1 MNIAYY
7 HASRF
12 GNGAAVAARFADLM
26 TGRGVTVDVAHMR
39 DADPK
44 NLPAAD
50 VYVFSAP
57 GFMGRPRRTA
67 RSFVRR
73 VRLQPG
79 ARYAILTT
87 EAAVR
92 PDKNGQLPDPEKLER
107 WQQVMPTMR
116 KLLEGKGV
124 EVAEATVRVT
134 DLKGPLEDGW
144 EEKVRAFADQISSIQ
159 SSAA

>member
-1 MNIAYY
+1 MNVAYY

-12 GNGAAVAARFADLM
+12 GNGAAVAAKFADIM
-26 TGRGVTVDVAHMR
+26 AARGVTVDVQHMR

-44 NLPAAD
+44 NLPPSD
-50 VYVFSAP
+50 VYVFSSP
-57 GFMGRPRRTA
+57 GFMGKPRRTA
-67 RSFVRR
+67 RSFVKH
-73 VRLQPG
+73 VHLQPG

-87 EAAVR
+87 EVAPH
-92 PDKNGQLPDPEKLER
+92 PDKNGKLPDPEQMTR
-107 WQQVMPTMR
+107 WQRVLPIMR

-124 EVAEATVRVT
+124 AVAEATVKVT

-144 EEKVRAFADQISSIQ
+144 EEKVRAFADRISSVQ

>member
-1 MNIAYY
+1 MKVVYY

-12 GNGAAVAARFADLM
+12 GNGAAVAAKFADIM
-26 TGRGVTVDVAHMR
+26 SARGDAVDVRHMR

-44 NLPAAD
+44 HLPAAD

-57 GFMGRPRRTA
+57 GFMGKPRRTA

-73 VRLQPG
+73 ARLEAG

-87 EAAVR
+87 EVTAR
-92 PDKNGQLPDPEKLER
+92 PDKNGQMPDPESLDR
-107 WQQVMPTMR
+107 WQRVMPIMR
-116 KLLEGKGV
+116 ELLDGKGV
-124 EVAEATVRVT
+124 EVAESTVRVT

-144 EEKVRAFADQISSIQ
+144 EDKVRAFADEISSAQ
-159 SSAA
+159 SPAP

>member
-1 MNIAYY
+1 MNVVYY

-12 GNGAAVAARFADLM
+12 GNGAAVAARFADIM
-26 TGRGVTVDVAHMR
+26 AARGITVDVRRMR
-39 DADPK
+39 DSDPK
-44 NLPAAD
+44 NVPAAD

-57 GFMGRPRRTA
+57 GFMGKPRRTA

-87 EAAVR
+87 EAAVK
-92 PDKNGQLPDPEKLER
+92 PDKNGQMPDPEKLER
-107 WQQVMPTMR
+107 WQQVMPIMR

-124 EVAEATVRVT
+124 EVAEGTVKVT

-144 EEKVRAFADQISSIQ
+144 EEKVRAFADEV
-159 SSAA
+159 SSAQASAA